1 PADGALLSK
10 LAAAYQAAGRMRE
23 AVEHLAKASSTNPKD
38 TGLSLKVAALQAW
51 FGQDKEL
58 AATRQRILS
67 FARGSNDATTA
78 QRAARAC
85 SILPSTDKAELEAAL
100 ALGGTAVKVN
110 RNEWT
115 LLALGMAEYRSG
127 NYLAADKALLD
138 AAQAGK
144 NTACVTGSSAF
155 LRAMS

>member
-1 PADGALLSK
+1 KGVLEHHPAAAAGIGDLHVAAHAWERAITEYRKVLTDQPADGALLSK
-10 LAAAYQAAGRMRE
+10 LAAAYQGAGRMSE

-38 TGLSLKVAALQAW
+38 TGLSLKVAALQGW

-67 FARGSNDATTA
+67 FARGTSDATTA

-85 SILPSTDKAELEAAL
+85 SILPLTDKAELEAAL

-115 LLALGMAEYRSG
+115 LLAL
-127 NYLAADKALLD
+127 
-138 AAQAGK
+138 
-144 NTACVTGSSAF
+144 
-155 LRAMS
+155 